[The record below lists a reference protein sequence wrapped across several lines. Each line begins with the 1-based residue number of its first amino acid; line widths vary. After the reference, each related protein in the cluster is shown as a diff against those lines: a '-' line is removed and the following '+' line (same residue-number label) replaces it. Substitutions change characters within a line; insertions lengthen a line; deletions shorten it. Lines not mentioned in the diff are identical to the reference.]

1 MDHETWRTELDGDL
15 SVEVRDL
22 KLIVRRSDACARYV
36 ILQRGR
42 SGGMCAEV
50 MLSSGTEA
58 NVEAAMV
65 AAKRVATSD
74 RLHARRAEQP
84 YGGSEWTAIFI
95 FSSLRMNRSSWKSC
109 RWPERPTTSS

>member
-1 MDHETWRTELDGDL
+1 MDHETWRTELDGQL

-65 AAKRVATSD
+65 AAKRVATRID
-74 RLHARRAEQP
+74 FMLAER
-84 YGGSEWTAIFI
+84 SN
-95 FSSLRMNRSSWKSC
+95 RMEGVN
-109 RWPERPTTSS
+109 

>member
-1 MDHETWRTELDGDL
+1 MDHETWRTELDSQI

-65 AAKRVATSD
+65 AAKRVATRID
-74 RLHARRAEQP
+74 FMLAERSNRMEGVNGQP
-84 YGGSEWTAIFI
+84 YSY
-95 FSSLRMNRSSWKSC
+95 SHR
-109 RWPERPTTSS
+109 